1 MEFVCKYFGKI
12 CKNKLSKS
20 THENFCKNNPNRRDM
35 SGKNNPRYGK
45 EPPNKIKK
53 TAKYRCR
60 NNDIIQETIEEI
72 ENYKACHKCC
82 EICGSTKKLCVD
94 HNHKTLRFR
103 GMLRQSCNRFL
114 GWFERNRE
122 KMYQNSEEVE
132 KLEPIYD
139 KVEETGMNPVS
150 VKFLKAYSI

>member
-1 MEFVCKYFGKI
+1 MEQELKCKF
-12 CKNKLSKS
+12 CNKVLKSNLSKAC
-20 THENFCKNNPNRRDM
+20 HERYCKSNPNRRDM

-72 ENYKACHKCC
+72 ENYKACHKRC

-103 GMLRQSCNRFL
+103 GMLCQSCNRFL

-122 KMYQNSEEVE
+122 KIE
-132 KLEPIYD
+132 KY
-139 KVEETGMNPVS
+139 
-150 VKFLKAYSI
+150 LKEKP